1 MLETQLAPA
10 YDLQGGLG
18 RSRWAGSL
26 ALGCASSESWEESS
40 PSRAFSTLDSGSLL
54 GDTALWGPVL
64 VTTVGAASQH
74 GVCEEQGSAQHPGE
88 QISPESWQMSLRY
101 TEHMQRLQG
110 GD

>member
-64 VTTVGAASQH
+64 VTTGWGQPPSMECVKSWAQLSIQESRSALKVG
-74 GVCEEQGSAQHPGE
+74 
-88 QISPESWQMSLRY
+88 R
-101 TEHMQRLQG
+101 
-110 GD
+110 